1 MSLFIQKASNTDKSK
16 KIAVIYPCS
25 EKNYKI
31 ALKTIQ
37 TLHLRLKKHNVQYFI
52 VKQNKQVNE
61 MLFNYGLLCNIGYAK
76 IKLPVDSIIF
86 CGDDILK
93 YSPDVLLTKPEGIHF
108 FNKSYLKNNIDVANY
123 DFKSCAITPS
133 TYKKIQGFS
142 NEYVGLGFYN
152 EFHDF
157 LLNVQKYD
165 VKLTCSVKISI
176 DTKLEPHYFLTRE
189 KPLKEYKNMFTVQ
202 KKEIIKVNKDIIV
215 LPVKIPCLDI
225 FYSLKRTVVKEIT
238 VPNDLK
244 KHATMSI
251 NIETETLPHIN
262 QEILSQYK
270 KDNITVKEL
279 QKYTHEEDFI
289 NLFYPYAFL
298 DFQYVDIYQ
307 SNIMNNNTRP
317 LVALLSSNE
326 LQVSEYF
333 RLCLTPI
340 KKKQIR
346 VARFNRLGALI
357 ITKSIM
363 PFKNNT
369 LKINLHGSYI
379 NTINYYFQ
387 HRDINTKTTTFVLAE
402 TSAEQLNRKR
412 IRNNPLII
420 KKDIYTPKSQI
431 KVQKEVKNNF
441 DIHILRMSKQY
452 FMDYESK
459 ISREN
464 PLYFSIFKYYFISQL
479 IFALK
484 TLNKNGSIMMEI
496 PVADLDDCNYY
507 DFLAYIS
514 SFFKKI
520 TYVQQAHIMFYY
532 RMKKIRVIFCEYKM
546 MPQEKLEE
554 LDHLHKKLHSIEKSN
569 NYVHVVNIKD
579 EYQSPI
585 LLKHFV
591 SKLID
596 TSVHIKKWSK
606 NISNI
611 FNKKNKK
618 ISTIRINR
626 RSRWF
631 NILKLIKDAEQDDI
645 NKIYNILI
653 NYVIRTSFKYIN
665 ENKYKPSNFSRLRY
679 SNKKKKKK

>member
-1 MSLFIQKASNTDKSK
+1 MSLFIQKADNTVKCK

-25 EKNYKI
+25 EESYKFV
-31 ALKTIQ
+31 LKTIQ
-37 TLHLRLKKHNVQYFI
+37 TLQLRLKKYDVQYFI
-52 VKQNKQVNE
+52 VKQNKQENE
-61 MLFNYGLLCNIGYAK
+61 MLFNYGLLCNIGYTQ
-76 IKLPVDSIIF
+76 IKTEVDSIIF
-86 CGDDILK
+86 CSDDVLK
-93 YSPDVLLTKPEGIHF
+93 YSLDVLLTRPEGVHF
-108 FNKSYLKNNIDVANY
+108 FNTQVKNKLDSADYN
-123 DFKSCAITPS
+123 FKTCAITPS

-152 EFHDF
+152 EFHEF

-165 VKLTCSVKISI
+165 VQLTCSMNVSI
-176 DTKLEPHYFLTRE
+176 DTNFELHYFLTRG
-189 KPLKEYKNMFTVQ
+189 KPLKEYKTMFTLH
-202 KKEIIKVNKDIIV
+202 KKDIIKIKKDIIV
-215 LPVKIPCLDI
+215 LPVEIPCLDI
-225 FYSLKRTVVKEIT
+225 FYTLKRTVVKEIP
-238 VPNDLK
+238 VPSNLK

-262 QEILSQYK
+262 KEILSQYK
-270 KDNITVKEL
+270 KDNIIVKEL
-279 QKYTHEEDFI
+279 QKYVYEEDFI

-298 DFQYVDIYQ
+298 DFQYVDMYQ
-307 SNIMNNNTRP
+307 SKIMINNTRP

-333 RLCLTPI
+333 RLSLTRMQ
-340 KKKQIR
+340 KKEVSI
-346 VARFNRLGALI
+346 ARFNRFGALI

-369 LKINLHGSYI
+369 FKINLHGSYI

-387 HRDINTKTTTFVLAE
+387 HKGVKSKTTTFVLAE
-402 TSAEQLNRKR
+402 TDTDKLNRKR
-412 IRNNPLII
+412 IRNNPLIV
-420 KKDIYTPKSQI
+420 KKDIYTPKSQRI
-431 KVQKEVKNNF
+431 VQNQVKQNY
-441 DIHILRMSKQY
+441 DIYILRMSKQY
-452 FMDYESK
+452 FKEYK
-459 ISREN
+459 HKLSREN
-464 PLYFSIFKYYFISQL
+464 PLYFAIFKYYFISQL

-484 TLNKNGSIMMEI
+484 TLNKDGSIMMEI

-520 TYVQQAHIMFYY
+520 IYVQQAHIMFYY

-546 MPQEKLEE
+546 MPQDKLEE

-585 LLKHFV
+585 FLKHFV

-596 TSVHIKKWSK
+596 TSVYIKKWSK

-611 FNKKNKK
+611 FNKYNKK

-631 NILKLIKDAEQDDI
+631 NILKLIKGAEQDDI

-653 NYVIRTSFKYIN
+653 NYVIRTSFKYVN

-679 SNKKKKKK
+679 SNMLKYKK